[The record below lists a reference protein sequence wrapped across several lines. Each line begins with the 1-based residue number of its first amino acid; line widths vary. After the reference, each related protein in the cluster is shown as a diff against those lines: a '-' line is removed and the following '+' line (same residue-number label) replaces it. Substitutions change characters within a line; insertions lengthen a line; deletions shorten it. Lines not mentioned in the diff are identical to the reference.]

1 MCCKGGSELGRP
13 GWVHFGDS
21 QEPRRQRTGNRQ
33 EQRPVQS
40 LTGTPGL
47 TAPDSPFLLLL
58 PSPPRGGV
66 FKFMDIKETDYRFL
80 FFFFLS
86 SPSSPKLRELRGGGC
101 QALSRLALD
110 SHWNASRTAPP
121 SSGSL
126 RQSSCLWA
134 EVHEASLHSEE
145 SWSPVPHLSPSTLC
159 LFTLLATSS
168 SLPFL
173 RLSGP
178 SCHHYYQRCN
188 YYVPANDDPLA
199 ATLLK
204 FCL

>member
-1 MCCKGGSELGRP
+1 MGT
-13 GWVHFGDS
+13 F
-21 QEPRRQRTGNRQ
+21 RRQPRAEETKDR
-33 EQRPVQS
+33 EQAGAEACSEFDWNP
-40 LTGTPGL
+40 
-47 TAPDSPFLLLL
+47 
-58 PSPPRGGV
+58 
-66 FKFMDIKETDYRFL
+66 
-80 FFFFLS
+80 S